1 MEKLNWKAIGNG
13 LIIYTIGGIVYT
25 VAAYATLKIINKVAL
40 IREAKKVHKHADEL
54 EKNQA

>member
-1 MEKLNWKAIGNG
+1 MEKLNWKAIGNS

-25 VAAYATLKIINKVAL
+25 VAAYATMQIIDKVVL
-40 IREAKKVHKHADEL
+40 IREAKKAHKHADEL

>member
-1 MEKLNWKAIGNG
+1 MEKLNWKAIGNS

-25 VAAYATLKIINKVAL
+25 VAAYATMQIIDKVAL

-54 EKNQA
+54 EKN